1 MRSILDKQIS
11 PARGAAAVIAVLSAG
26 LLAACGGN
34 DDDTGD
40 DAETAAAGQATAA
53 DSVTVAD
60 SWVRATDKDMSAVFG
75 ILENGSD
82 TDAVVVSAESDLA
95 TMELH
100 EVVEEDGEMVMQ
112 EVPGGFTI
120 PADGSREL
128 KPGGDHLMLLGLTD
142 PIVAGDEITVAIE
155 FEDGSEL
162 EFTTVAKEFEGGD
175 EDYEPGG
182 MDDMA
187 DSDDM

>member
-1 MRSILDKQIS
+1 M
-11 PARGAAAVIAVLSAG
+11 IAVLGAG

-34 DDDTGD
+34 DDNTEN
-40 DAETAAAGQATAA
+40 DAETAAAAEATAA

-60 SWVRATDKDMSAVFG
+60 TWARATDEDMSAVFG

-100 EVVEEDGEMVMQ
+100 EVVDEDGEMVMQ
-112 EVPGGFTI
+112 EVPGGFTV

-128 KPGGDHLMLLGLTD
+128 EPGGDHLMLLGLTE
-142 PIVAGDEITVAIE
+142 PIVAGDEITVALG

-182 MDDMA
+182 MDDM
-187 DSDDM
+187 